1 MSHRVLLIAAFTLLV
16 ACGQASPPGPPD
28 ITAQIGGFEHLSGYF
43 DLYWDEKTGRM
54 IVRVDSFDEPF
65 LYQASMA
72 RGVGS
77 NDLGLDRGQLGST
90 KVVRFQRSGPKI
102 LLIEDNLD
110 YRAQSDNPE
119 EQAAVDES
127 FAKSVIWGFES
138 LGERDGS
145 VYIDA
150 TDFMIRDAHRIAAR
164 LAAQN
169 EGTYKP
175 DASRSAIY
183 MPMTKAFPD
192 NSEVEAIVTFTGQ
205 PTGPWLRTVTPDAE
219 SFSVHLHHSFIRL
232 PDDDYEPFAFESR
245 SGFGGRDFQDY
256 ATPVGDALIVSFGR
270 RHRLSKKDPAAEI
283 SEAVEPIV
291 YYVDRGAPE
300 PIRTALLEGASWWN
314 QAFEAA
320 GYRDAFQVKLLPEGA
335 DPMDVR
341 YNIIQWVHRSTR
353 GWSYGG
359 GITDPRTGE
368 IMKGK
373 VTLGSLR
380 VRQDYLIAEGL
391 LAPYGDEE
399 KPDIPMEMA
408 LSRIRQLSAHEVGH
422 TLGIQHNMAAST
434 QGRASVMDYP
444 HPLIRLDDDGNIT
457 LDEAYD
463 AGIGEWDKRVITYG
477 YQDFPEGI
485 DPEAGRDQ
493 IMADTIDSGLV
504 YVSDGDSRP
513 VGGAHPLGNLWD
525 NGADAVEE
533 LENLL
538 RVRAHALDRFSEE
551 NIRPGRPMATIEEVI
566 VPIYLI
572 HRFQVIATGKF
583 IGGHYFNYA
592 MRGDGQEA
600 STPVSGDKQREAIA
614 ALLNT
619 MTPEVLRIPENVL
632 RLIPPRPP
640 GHPKSRETFPTSTGK
655 VFESIGAAQSAAALT
670 LDSLLEPGRAARMNA
685 SSSRNATL
693 PGFDELTGDLLQ
705 ATWFGPRPAGMDGE
719 IQRATNNLTLDRL
732 MMLAM
737 NSSADAQ
744 VRAIALDSINQLDSW
759 LASRAG
765 SENDNAWR
773 AHYSFGRFR
782 IEQMRNDPSSIEQI
796 EPVVVP
802 PGEPIGTT
810 LDFY

>member
-1 MSHRVLLIAAFTLLV
+1 
-16 ACGQASPPGPPD
+16 
-28 ITAQIGGFEHLSGYF
+28 
-43 DLYWDEKTGRM
+43 
-54 IVRVDSFDEPF
+54 
-65 LYQASMA
+65 
-72 RGVGS
+72 
-77 NDLGLDRGQLGST
+77 
-90 KVVRFQRSGPKI
+90 
-102 LLIEDNLD
+102 
-110 YRAQSDNPE
+110 
-119 EQAAVDES
+119 
-127 FAKSVIWGFES
+127 
-138 LGERDGS
+138 
-145 VYIDA
+145 
-150 TDFMIRDAHRIAAR
+150 
-164 LAAQN
+164 
-169 EGTYKP
+169 
-175 DASRSAIY
+175 
-183 MPMTKAFPD
+183 
-192 NSEVEAIVTFTGQ
+192 
-205 PTGPWLRTVTPDAE
+205 
-219 SFSVHLHHSFIRL
+219 
-232 PDDDYEPFAFESR
+232 
-245 SGFGGRDFQDY
+245 
-256 ATPVGDALIVSFGR
+256 
-270 RHRLSKKDPAAEI
+270 
-283 SEAVEPIV
+283 
-291 YYVDRGAPE
+291 
-300 PIRTALLEGASWWN
+300 
-314 QAFEAA
+314 
-320 GYRDAFQVKLLPEGA
+320 
-335 DPMDVR
+335 
-341 YNIIQWVHRSTR
+341 
-353 GWSYGG
+353 
-359 GITDPRTGE
+359 
-368 IMKGK
+368 
-373 VTLGSLR
+373 
-380 VRQDYLIAEGL
+380 
-391 LAPYGDEE
+391 
-399 KPDIPMEMA
+399 
-408 LSRIRQLSAHEVGH
+408 
-422 TLGIQHNMAAST
+422 MAAST

-444 HPLIRLDDDGNIT
+444 HPLIRIDDDGNIT

-477 YQDFPEGI
+477 YQDFPEGT

-493 IMADTIDSGLV
+493 IMANTIDSGLV

-525 NGADAVEE
+525 NGADAIEE

-619 MTPEVLRIPENVL
+619 MAPEVLRIPENVL

-670 LDSLLEPGRAARMNA
+670 LDSLLEPSRAARMNA

-693 PGFDELTGDLLQ
+693 PGFDELVGDLLQ